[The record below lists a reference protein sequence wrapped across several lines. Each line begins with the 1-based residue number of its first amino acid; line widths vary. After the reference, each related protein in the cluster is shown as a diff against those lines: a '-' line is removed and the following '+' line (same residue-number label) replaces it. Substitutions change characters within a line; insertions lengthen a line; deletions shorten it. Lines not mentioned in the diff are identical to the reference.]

1 MYRDDERVRV
11 SLTVEEELFKK
22 MMQRD
27 LIDAGIDDG
36 EDEEELE
43 GEVETV
49 NTKAKKKRN
58 KKKKNKAK
66 NNAEIKTAE
75 ETPNNDGKRD
85 EKENLPFNNKIKHDL
100 ISKSWVDNFVKS
112 QLEGP
117 IKQNTGNV
125 KLDNEVEAF
134 EKRLD
139 MDIEQANTK
148 NERIKPNISDEWVQS
163 LRQRLHKM
171 NKLF

>member
-1 MYRDDERVRV
+1 MDTIAKYFEEKHFYASKYPTAVSQIFELSDCLDRLDQSCSDNELESGEHQEGEEMYRDDERVRV

-36 EDEEELE
+36 EDDEELE
-43 GEVETV
+43 GETV

-75 ETPNNDGKRD
+75 ETPNNDGKKD
-85 EKENLPFNNKIKHDL
+85 EKENLPFNNKLKNDL
-100 ISKSWVDNFVKS
+100 IISKIF
-112 QLEGP
+112 
-117 IKQNTGNV
+117 
-125 KLDNEVEAF
+125 
-134 EKRLD
+134 
-139 MDIEQANTK
+139 
-148 NERIKPNISDEWVQS
+148 
-163 LRQRLHKM
+163 
-171 NKLF
+171 